1 MKKIIASVLCFTMCA
16 AMFAGCKSSS
26 DDAKTTDGETQAETA
41 GGEGDTTVSETQ
53 TEVIGTGEITLN
65 VYAMSAEVPGMI
77 EEYFKRNPDVASK
90 YKIEAMVSSN
100 DNQAYETKL
109 NAALAAGGSDAPDL
123 YVAEADYL
131 LPYTVG
137 ELSTFAAPYA
147 DFIDDVDGKIATADV
162 AKYVQELGTNADG
175 KLVALNYQCTGG
187 AMIYRTDLAEEVL
200 GAKTPEEVEAAIGAG
215 SQSWD
220 KFWEVADK
228 MKAMPSFPVLTTFG
242 TLSRKLPLSRGLLTT
257 S

>member
-1 MKKIIASVLCFTMCA
+1 MENNTNSAKKWKTIAIAAILVAVIALGSLFVTMTKAGAGAQTPA
-16 AMFAGCKSSS
+16 ATQ
-26 DDAKTTDGETQAETA
+26 TTAEAQTEAQGAAETETA
-41 GGEGDTTVSETQ
+41 AEGDTTVSQ
-53 TEVIGTGEITLN
+53 TETVEVGTGEITLN

-77 EEYFKRNPDVASK
+77 TEYFKRNPDVASK
-90 YKIEAMVSSN
+90 YKVEAMVSSN

-147 DFIDDVDGKIATADV
+147 DFIDDVDSKIATAEV

-200 GAKTPEEVEAAIGAG
+200 GAKTPEEV
-215 SQSWD
+215 
-220 KFWEVADK
+220 
-228 MKAMPSFPVLTTFG
+228 
-242 TLSRKLPLSRGLLTT
+242 
-257 S
+257 